1 MNILVT
7 GANGQLGNGL
17 RIVSAESR
25 NYYVFTDVAELDITD
40 SDAVMKA
47 VRGWVPDVI
56 VNCAAYTDVE
66 KAEDDRERADL
77 INHAAVANLARAAAE
92 NGSCLIHVSTDYV
105 FGGERCAVPFRED
118 QDCSPVNA
126 YGETKLLGEKAVI
139 ESGCRYLIIRTA
151 WLYSE
156 TGNGFLKKMLS
167 LTAGRPLIKV
177 VFDQTGTPTYALD
190 LAKAIYHIIE
200 SGKFR
205 GNGGIYHYSD
215 EGVCSRYDFAK
226 AIAAYAGH
234 DRCRI
239 EPCRSSEF
247 PTKAVRP
254 GYSVL
259 DKTKIKAVFGLE
271 IPHWTESL
279 KECISKMEKL

>member
-47 VRGWVPDVI
+47 VRGWEPDVI

-66 KAEDDRERADL
+66 KAEGDRERADL

-105 FGGERCAVPFRED
+105 FGGEQCVPFRED
-118 QDCSPVNA
+118 QDCSPVNV

-200 SGKFR
+200 SGKFS

-239 EPCRSSEF
+239 EPCRSGEF

>member
-47 VRGWVPDVI
+47 VRGWEPDVI